1 MKQER
6 RNIPDFDDLVFES
19 RNKDYGAYK
28 LRKDYKWILA
38 VSTIISVFI
47 ACCLT
52 IIPFYIEKSSNKVT
66 AVGARYVPVEMDD
79 FIPPREE
86 YNLPTPPPPSSGQM
100 QEIKYVPP
108 EVVDTIIPTSSTM
121 VTADEALAHAGDTTV
136 VGNASG
142 IGEDLTSGEGGSD
155 LGEAFLIVEE
165 MPRFMGGDINKFRQW
180 VMRRAIYPEEAIDNN
195 IKGTVVVTFIVEKDG
210 SVTNVKVVKGVH
222 PLLDEEAIKV
232 ISSSPR
238 WSPGLQRGQAVRVRY
253 SIALIF

>member
-19 RNKDYGAYK
+19 RNKDYGAYR

-38 VSTIISVFI
+38 VSTFIAVFI
-47 ACCLT
+47 ACSLT
-52 IIPFYIEKSSNKVT
+52 IIPFYIEKSSNRVT

-86 YNLPTPPPPSSGQM
+86 YNLPAPPPPSSGQIR
-100 QEIKYVPP
+100 EIKYVPP
-108 EVVDTIIPTSSTM
+108 EVVDTIISTATTL
-121 VTADEALAHAGDTTV
+121 VTADEALAQAGDTTV
-136 VGNASG
+136 LGNVST

-155 LGEAFLIVEE
+155 SGEAFLIVEE

-180 VMRRAIYPEEAIDNN
+180 VMKRAIYPEEAIENN
-195 IKGTVVVTFIVEKDG
+195 IKGTVIITFIVEKDG
-210 SVTNVKVVKGVH
+210 SVSNVNIVRKVH
-222 PLLDEEAIKV
+222 PLLDEEALRV

-253 SIALIF
+253 SISLIF

>member
-6 RNIPDFDDLVFES
+6 RNIPDFDDLVFEF
-19 RNKDYGAYK
+19 RNKDYGAYR

-38 VSTIISVFI
+38 VSTFIAVFI
-47 ACCLT
+47 ACSLT

-86 YNLPTPPPPSSGQM
+86 YNLPAPPPPSSGQM

-108 EVVDTIIPTSSTM
+108 EVVDTIIPTASTM

-210 SVTNVKVVKGVH
+210 SVSNVKVVKGVH